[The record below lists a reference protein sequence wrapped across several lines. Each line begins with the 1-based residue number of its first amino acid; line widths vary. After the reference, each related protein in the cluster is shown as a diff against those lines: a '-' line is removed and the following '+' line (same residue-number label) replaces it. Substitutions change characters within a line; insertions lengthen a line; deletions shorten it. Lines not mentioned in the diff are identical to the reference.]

1 MGEGFVEYKSHSL
14 RKRSNVGFVF
24 RTLQSESLLL
34 MSAYP
39 PEAREDYDS
48 KDIKG
53 NYSISIV
60 DGFINVVINSGF
72 DVVKLTSNN
81 TVNDGEYHVINLIK
95 MERRISLM
103 IDDELH
109 SSKSITGNLQTI
121 NMPEDSGGFY
131 IGGAPKHPE
140 FDSISPTTTR
150 LIGAIRDIVINNK
163 TVMFTEALNFS
174 HVLIGRDG
182 PAMGLLDGYMKT
194 EPIGNSFTVAS
205 EGCHRVRYFC

>member
-1 MGEGFVEYKSHSL
+1 MEYRSHSL

-34 MSAYP
+34 LSAYP
-39 PEAREDYDS
+39 PEAREDYDT

-53 NYSISIV
+53 NYSISII

-72 DVVKLTSNN
+72 DIVKLSSNT

-95 MERRISLM
+95 MDRRVSLM

-109 SSKSITGNLQTI
+109 SSKSITGSLQNI

-131 IGGAPKHPE
+131 IGGAPMIAD
-140 FDSISPTTTR
+140 FDSIAPTTTR
-150 LIGAIRDIVINNK
+150 LIGAIRDIVINNR

-174 HVLIGRDG
+174 HVLVGRDG
-182 PAMGLLDGYMKT
+182 PSMGLLDVYMKT
-194 EPIGNSFTVAS
+194 EPIGNSFTVAP
-205 EGCHRVRYFC
+205 EGCHRVRHFC

>member
-1 MGEGFVEYKSHSL
+1 MEYKSHSL

-24 RTLQSESLLL
+24 RTLQSECLLL
-34 MSAYP
+34 LSAYP
-39 PEAREDYDS
+39 PEARDDYDV

-53 NYSISIV
+53 NYSIAIL
-60 DGFINVVINSGF
+60 DGFIYVGINSGF
-72 DVVKLTSNN
+72 DIVKLKSNT

-95 MERRISLM
+95 MDRRVSLM

-109 SSKSITGNLQTI
+109 SSKSITGSLPNI

-131 IGGAPKHPE
+131 IGGAPTISD
-140 FDSISPTTTR
+140 FDSIVPTTTR
-150 LIGAIRDIVINNK
+150 LIGAIRDIVLNNR

-182 PAMGLLDGYMKT
+182 PSMGLLDIYMKT
-194 EPIGNSFTVAS
+194 EPIGNSFTVAP
-205 EGCHRVRYFC
+205 EGCHRVRHFC